1 MHFALNPALN
11 NLLQSI
17 ANFLK
22 YLLLHLIFCYLF
34 TVLVGWIQMNI
45 YIYGIDG
52 KKGPFSSEFSGM
64 YVMLAAYVIGPLNC
78 LLTSPLHLF
87 IYLKKIGGSRH
98 WYSIAA
104 SAGVSVLV
112 LLFLTYASSK

>member
-1 MHFALNPALN
+1 MNFALNPAPN
-11 NLLQSI
+11 NRLQSI
-17 ANFLK
+17 VNFLK
-22 YLLLHLIFCYLF
+22 YLLPHLIFCYLF

-52 KKGPFSSEFSGM
+52 KKGLFLSEFSGM
-64 YVMLAAYVIGPLNC
+64 YVMLAVYIIGPLNC
-78 LLTSPLHLF
+78 LLASPLHLL

-98 WYSIAA
+98 WYSIAV
-104 SAGVSVLV
+104 STGVSVLV